1 MAAMTQFTPWSAL
14 AGGALIGIAA
24 ALLLAL
30 NGRIAGVS
38 GILATFVQRRGRA
51 SWQAAF
57 IVGLVAGAALAS
69 LAGVGAIQA
78 SPVTRTTLVVAG
90 LLVGF
95 GTRMG
100 GGCTSGHGVCG
111 VGRLSVRSIVA
122 TCAFLAAGMATVF
135 VVRHVLA

>member
-1 MAAMTQFTPWSAL
+1 MTPFTPWTAL

-30 NGRIAGVS
+30 NGRVAGVS
-38 GILATFVQRRGRA
+38 GILAAFIQERGRA
-51 SWQAAF
+51 AWQGAF
-57 IVGLVAGAALAS
+57 VVGLVAGAGLAS
-69 LAGVGAIQA
+69 LAGLGEMRA
-78 SPVTRTTLVVAG
+78 SPVARPMLLIAG

-111 VGRLSVRSIVA
+111 VGRLSVRSMVA
-122 TCAFLAAGMATVF
+122 TCAFLAAGIATVF
-135 VVRHVLA
+135 VVRHVFA